1 MGAAIDRLH
10 YLKGCP
16 RVCNR
21 NSKEHNFIL
30 VYSILGGLVSD
41 AAGVDCCSALHSR
54 PCGKLFL
61 RESESIMFTSI
72 SLVFVTT
79 AVLWFLDPALGIVWA
94 LANNNLLS
102 LDTDN
107 YTYIWAGF
115 FFLVALW
122 WIKAVAMPRR
132 RL

>member
-1 MGAAIDRLH
+1 
-10 YLKGCP
+10 
-16 RVCNR
+16 
-21 NSKEHNFIL
+21 
-30 VYSILGGLVSD
+30 
-41 AAGVDCCSALHSR
+41 
-54 PCGKLFL
+54 
-61 RESESIMFTSI
+61 MFTSI

-102 LDTDN
+102 LDTAN